1 MDVKDFDDP
10 EQWAKQQ
17 WGKTILGDQR
27 RTARAVQLGTA
38 LAAQPAAS
46 LPTQTGRRGDLK
58 AAYRLLSEPDVTHR
72 ALSQPHWRATRQ
84 QAASP
89 GDQVVLFVQDTSAL
103 DFTTHNRT
111 TGLGPIGDTR
121 GKGLMMH
128 SCLAVRPGAD
138 QAEVIGL
145 AAQQVWCRRPKVY
158 RGHESRARR
167 AKRRTEVE
175 DGHSPSG
182 RRTRSVRP
190 LQRRHR
196 GRT

>member
-1 MDVKDFDDP
+1 M
-10 EQWAKQQ
+10 EWR
-17 WGKTILGDQR
+17 KTILGDQR

-38 LAAQPAAS
+38 LAAQSAGS
-46 LPTQTGRRGDLK
+46 LPTQTGCRGDLK
-58 AAYRLLSEPDVTHR
+58 TAYRLLSEPDVTRR

-167 AKRRTEVE
+167 AKRCTEVE